1 MKYIK
6 TKDADEL
13 LDVLNHIDKQF
24 EPAIEDIV
32 DNCFENGIEIN
43 TVIIENISDISEG
56 QYIRGDDFELDL
68 KEDIPEFKGVYF
80 NSLML
85 SLDYQITNDFG
96 IKVVIPI
103 SVVKQLSERII
114 AQLINYG

>member
-6 TKDADEL
+6 TSDADEL
-13 LDVLNHIDKQF
+13 LDVLNHIDEKY
-24 EPAIEDIV
+24 ESAIEDV
-32 DNCFENGIEIN
+32 AHECFDSEVEIN
-43 TVIIENISDISEG
+43 TVIIESVEDIRDG
-56 QYIRGDDFELDL
+56 RYIIGKDFELDL
-68 KEDIPEFKGVYF
+68 KEDILEFKGVYF
-80 NSLML
+80 VSLML

-103 SVVKQLSERII
+103 SVVKQLPERVI

>member
-24 EPAIEDIV
+24 ELAIEDIA
-32 DNCFENGIEIN
+32 NTCFDDDIEIN
-43 TVIIENISDISEG
+43 TVIIEDVSDIAEG

-68 KEDIPEFKGVYF
+68 KYDIPEFKGVYF
-80 NSLML
+80 TSLVL
-85 SLDYQITNDFG
+85 SLDYQLTNDFG

-103 SVVKQLSERII
+103 SVVKQLPERVI